1 MSLDLLVA
9 VTTSLLPVFAF
20 LAGLIV
26 LDSFKLVRLPNVL
39 VSILAGVS
47 IAAACLALNQ
57 WLSAGLPLSAGA
69 YVRFAAPLVEES
81 AKAAFVVFLIVRH
94 RVGFL
99 VDAAIHG
106 FAVGAGFAFLEN
118 IYYLLALPEA
128 VVWTWLF
135 RGFGTAV
142 MQGGATAVVGIVGKA
157 WFDRGRGGAFFWA
170 PGLALAYTLHAVYNH
185 FLLPPWLMTVGLLL
199 VFPLVVFTV
208 FERSEALTRRWL
220 GVGFDT
226 DQELLARLE
235 SGRMEETPV
244 GAYLTTLRDR
254 FSGEVMVDMICLL
267 RLAVELSIRAKGV
280 LLMQE
285 AGFRP
290 PPDPAMEAHLAE
302 MRYLERSIGPTGML
316 ALDPILN
323 KQILQKWQLGLIGK
337 V

>member
-26 LDSFKLVRLPNVL
+26 LDSFKLVWLRNVL
-39 VSILAGVS
+39 VSILVGMG

-57 WLSAGLPLSAGA
+57 LLSAGLPLSARA
-69 YVRFAAPLVEES
+69 YIRYVAPLVEES
-81 AKAAFVVFLIVRH
+81 AKAAFVVVLVLRH

-106 FAVGAGFAFLEN
+106 FAIGAGFAFLEN
-118 IYYLLALPEA
+118 IYFLLTLSDASL
-128 VVWTWLF
+128 WTWLL

-157 WFDRGRGGAFFWA
+157 WYDRGRGGAFFWA
-170 PGLALAYTLHAVYNH
+170 PGLALAYGLHAVYNH
-185 FLLPPWLMTVGLLL
+185 FPLPPWLMTVVLLL
-199 VFPLVVFTV
+199 VFPLVLFAV
-208 FERSEALTRRWL
+208 FERSEAVTRRWL

-235 SGRMEETPV
+235 SGRMEDTPV
-244 GAYLTTLRDR
+244 GAYLATLRDR

-267 RLAVELSIRAKGV
+267 RLAIELSIRAKGI

-290 PPDPAMEAHLAE
+290 PPDPDVEAHLAE

-316 ALDPILN
+316 ALDPVLN
-323 KQILQKWQLGLIGK
+323 KQILQKWQLGLLGK
-337 V
+337 A